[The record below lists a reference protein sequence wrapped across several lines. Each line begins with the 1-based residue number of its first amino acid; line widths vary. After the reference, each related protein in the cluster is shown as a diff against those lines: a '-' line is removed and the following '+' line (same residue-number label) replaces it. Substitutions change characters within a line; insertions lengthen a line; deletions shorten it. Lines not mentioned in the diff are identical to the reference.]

1 MPETTSPEGPDR
13 AAPAAA
19 DTVSAETSTVP
30 AAVGGLRWRELLR
43 GATDRPLRRELLWV
57 VPAAVLVAGT
67 LAANKDAAPAA
78 FTAAGVLGGLAGGAV
93 LLALGRARVAVLING
108 LALGGYYLIGLA
120 DGPIFVTVPLV
131 AFVAAQREYPRRLLP
146 FLGSGLAAVTLGLAL
161 RSVVHDAPGWET
173 GWQVVGS
180 CALSLAAGSLGWWL
194 LSRRE
199 VRAEQARRVATEEQL
214 RMAQDLHDGVGHGL
228 AMIAVQAGVALHLLD
243 RDPAEARRSLE
254 LIRATCRESL
264 DALRAELARVG
275 SSESAPRRPEHGLA
289 DLGTLLDRVR
299 SGGLAVELTTVPGP
313 LGRFGSV
320 ECPIDAATD
329 AVAYAVVQES
339 LTNVLR
345 HAGAHSARL
354 DLHLLADT
362 LTITVTDDGTGR
374 AGTSD
379 DHGAGRRDDNGGMG
393 LSGMRSRVTRLGGSL
408 EAGPTATGGWRVHA
422 VLPVATGAP

>member
-19 DTVSAETSTVP
+19 DTVSAETNTAPV
-30 AAVGGLRWRELLR
+30 AVGGLRWRELPR
-43 GATDRPLRRELLWV
+43 RVTGRPRWRELLWV

-67 LAANKDAAPAA
+67 LAANKDAVPAA
-78 FTAAGVLGGLAGGAV
+78 FVAACVLGGLAGGAV
-93 LLALGRARVAVLING
+93 LLALRTARVAVLING

-120 DGPIFVTVPLV
+120 DGPIFVTVPMV

-161 RSVVHDAPGWET
+161 RSAVHDAPAWES

-180 CALSLAAGSLGWWL
+180 CALTLAAGSLGWWL
-194 LSRRE
+194 RSRRE

-228 AMIAVQAGVALHLLD
+228 AMIAMQAGVALHVLD
-243 RDPAEARRSLE
+243 RDPAAARRSLE
-254 LIRATCRESL
+254 SIRATSRESL

-275 SSESAPRRPEHGLA
+275 SSEPAPHRPDHGLA
-289 DLGTLLDRVR
+289 DLGALLDRVR
-299 SGGLAVELTTVPGP
+299 SGGLVVELTTKPDP

-320 ECPIDAATD
+320 ECPIDPATD
-329 AVAYAVVQES
+329 AVAYTVVQES

-345 HAGAHSARL
+345 HARAHTARL
-354 DLHLLADT
+354 DLILLADT
-362 LTITVTDDGTGR
+362 LTITVTDDGTGG

-379 DHGAGRRDDNGGMG
+379 DHGNDRRDSRGMG

-408 EAGPTATGGWRVHA
+408 EAGPAATGGWRVHA
-422 VLPVATGAP
+422 VLPAAAGTP